1 MNNFKMELKNKIR
14 EYSNDNYLENYIR
27 KEYLTDDGDADI
39 YIYLNSI
46 DDLVDSRTRGNQTEL
61 LSSIY
66 EYFESKSS
74 MLENDVKIKFH
85 IEGLD
90 LTNKDKDLVKH
101 LFKEHYA
108 IELYKAQNDY
118 KEIKNKIIKLV
129 LIGIVSFIC
138 YVFFFFNTSFDFFV
152 EVFGFIFSFALWEGF
167 DAMIY
172 SLSEAKDN
180 REAVTQNLLTDIE
193 FE

>member
-1 MNNFKMELKNKIR
+1 MNNFKKELKEKIKL
-14 EYSNDNYLENYIR
+14 YSNEKYLDEYIK
-27 KEYLTDDGDADI
+27 KEFLTNDGDADI
-39 YIYLNSI
+39 FIYLNNI

-61 LSSIY
+61 NSEIY

-74 MLENDVKIKFH
+74 MLENDTKISFH
-85 IEGLD
+85 IEGIN
-90 LTNKDKDLVKH
+90 LTNKDKELVRH

-108 IELYKAQNDY
+108 IELYKVQREYND
-118 KEIKNKIIKLV
+118 IKNKIMKLV
-129 LIGIVSFIC
+129 LIGLVSFIC
-138 YVFFFFNTSFDFFV
+138 YIFLFFNTSFDFFV

-172 SLSEAKDN
+172 SLNDVKDL
-180 REAVTQNLLTDIE
+180 REAVTQNLLTEIK

>member
-90 LTNKDKDLVKH
+90 LTNNDKELVKH

-180 REAVTQNLLTDIE
+180 REAATQNLLTEIK

>member
-1 MNNFKMELKNKIR
+1 MNTFKKELKNKI
-14 EYSNDNYLENYIR
+14 
-27 KEYLTDDGDADI
+27 KEYYNEKYLDDYIKKEFLTNDGYADI
-39 YIYLNSI
+39 FIYLNSI

-61 LSSIY
+61 NKTIY

-85 IEGLD
+85 IEGLK
-90 LTNKDKDLVKH
+90 LTDNDKKLIRS

-108 IELYKAQNDY
+108 IELYKTHNEY
-118 KEIKNKIIKLV
+118 KEVKNKIIKLI
-129 LIGIVSFIC
+129 LLGIVSFFC
-138 YVFFFFNTSFDFFV
+138 YIFLFMNTSFDFFV
-152 EVFGFIFSFALWEGF
+152 EVFGFIFSFSLWEGF

-172 SLSEAKDN
+172 SLTEVKDE
-180 REAVTQNLLTDIE
+180 REAITQNLLTDIE

>member
-1 MNNFKMELKNKIR
+1 MNNFKKELKEKIKL
-14 EYSNDNYLENYIR
+14 YSNEKYLDEYIK
-27 KEYLTDDGDADI
+27 KEFLTNDGDADI
-39 YIYLNSI
+39 FIYLNNI

-61 LSSIY
+61 NSEIY

-74 MLENDVKIKFH
+74 MLENDTKISFH
-85 IEGLD
+85 IEGIN
-90 LTNKDKDLVKH
+90 LTNKDKELVRH

-108 IELYKAQNDY
+108 IELYKVQREYND
-118 KEIKNKIIKLV
+118 IKNKIMKLV
-129 LIGIVSFIC
+129 LIGLVSFIC
-138 YVFFFFNTSFDFFV
+138 YIFLFFNTSFDFFV

-180 REAVTQNLLTDIE
+180 REAVTQNLLTEIK

>member
-1 MNNFKMELKNKIR
+1 MDNFKKALNEKIKQ
-14 EYSNDNYLENYIR
+14 YSNEKYLDDYIK
-27 KEYLTDDGDADI
+27 KEFITEDGDADI
-39 YIYLNSI
+39 FIYLNNI
-46 DDLVDSRTRGNQTEL
+46 DELVDSRTRGEQTEL
-61 LSSIY
+61 NNDIY

-74 MLENDVKIKFH
+74 MLDNDTKISFH

-90 LTNKDKDLVKH
+90 LTNKDKELVRH

-108 IELYKAQNDY
+108 IELYKAQREY
-118 KEIKNKIIKLV
+118 IGIRNKIFKLV
-129 LIGIVSFIC
+129 LIGILSFLI

-167 DAMIY
+167 DAIIY
-172 SLSEAKDN
+172 ALNEAKDN
-180 REAVTQNLLTDIE
+180 REAATQNLLTEIK